1 MVPAKCSGPA
11 SPSVCPH
18 HVLPTWT
25 VSPISWVQNATICR
39 ALCISLQ
46 LKGQALVRG
55 EEEEKAFPK
64 GQLQAQGR
72 EGKAQGS
79 VSHVMG
85 SREARAQGAWTSTC
99 KVGTGP
105 VCAIALSSRWAG
117 RPSVEEGRTRLQGTR
132 VSSGARP
139 PAFKVRL
146 GHCGAVGPWAA
157 CSNPLSKTRAGQ
169 TLPCWLVV
177 RTTAGDVCQILDTRP
192 WEPRSHVIFP
202 RQKLD

>member
-1 MVPAKCSGPA
+1 MATCSGPA

-79 VSHVMG
+79 VSQVMG

-105 VCAIALSSRWAG
+105 VSAIALSSRRAG
-117 RPSVEEGRTRLQGTR
+117 RPSVEEGTCPRGDDLAARHTRELGSPAACLQGP
-132 VSSGARP
+132 ARP
-139 PAFKVRL
+139 LRGCRAL
-146 GHCGAVGPWAA
+146 GSLLQSSEQNKGRANPSLLA
-157 CSNPLSKTRAGQ
+157 CCKDHSR
-169 TLPCWLVV
+169 
-177 RTTAGDVCQILDTRP
+177 
-192 WEPRSHVIFP
+192 
-202 RQKLD
+202 